1 MLGRIA
7 ADGEGLLVPAN
18 GGDCRLK
25 KPPGVTEYAIVVVL
39 LITVF
44 ITWIAARTVVLA
56 ARGRLFPQPD

>member
-44 ITWIAARTVVLA
+44 IT
-56 ARGRLFPQPD
+56 